1 MKIIL
6 LFLAALAS
14 FTVHAQPPSQTVEQT
29 VRHIY
34 QNYKSDATA
43 PYFGETGE
51 RAITSARIQQALT
64 LNDNLTLPV
73 LESVAITQTDADHAD
88 AVVRFRIFKDD
99 KEKTTQ
105 TLKMVAENGR
115 WVIDDI
121 VSNHGSVLQ
130 AVNSEN
136 EKTLAALAS
145 LQKEQPEAFVAEL
158 FEHIADYSWPWTWVV
173 SDSYRQAVNA
183 FYKTTFKTAN
193 NPDEDMQ
200 IERQF
205 IYDNPICFG
214 EESLFSRV
222 DEIRVLE
229 KTADSARIHVRFT
242 LTNGN
247 NEEQELVLQ
256 RREGKW
262 EIADFIR
269 PNSGS
274 LLKQIEAKTAARLK
288 Q

>member
-6 LFLAALAS
+6 LFLAAPAS
-14 FTVHAQPPSQTVEQT
+14 FTVHAQPPSLTVEQT

-64 LNDNLTLPV
+64 LNDNLTLPGNIGWLDYDPVCDCQDFGDLV

-136 EKTLAALAS
+136 EKTLVPL
-145 LQKEQPEAFVAEL
+145 
-158 FEHIADYSWPWTWVV
+158 
-173 SDSYRQAVNA
+173 
-183 FYKTTFKTAN
+183 
-193 NPDEDMQ
+193 
-200 IERQF
+200 
-205 IYDNPICFG
+205 
-214 EESLFSRV
+214 
-222 DEIRVLE
+222 
-229 KTADSARIHVRFT
+229 
-242 LTNGN
+242 
-247 NEEQELVLQ
+247 
-256 RREGKW
+256 
-262 EIADFIR
+262 
-269 PNSGS
+269 
-274 LLKQIEAKTAARLK
+274 
-288 Q
+288 

>member
-64 LNDNLTLPV
+64 LNDNLTLPGNIGWLDYDPVCDCQDFGDLV

-88 AVVRFRIFKDD
+88 AIVRFRIFQDD
-99 KEKTTQ
+99 KEKTSQ
-105 TLKMVAENGR
+105 TLKMVAESGR

-136 EKTLAALAS
+136 EKTLAAIAS

-214 EESLFSRV
+214 EE
-222 DEIRVLE
+222 
-229 KTADSARIHVRFT
+229 
-242 LTNGN
+242 
-247 NEEQELVLQ
+247 
-256 RREGKW
+256 
-262 EIADFIR
+262 
-269 PNSGS
+269 
-274 LLKQIEAKTAARLK
+274 
-288 Q
+288 

>member
-29 VRHIY
+29 VRQIY
-34 QNYKSDATA
+34 QNYKSDAST

-64 LNDNLTLPV
+64 LNDNLTLPGNIGWLDYDPVCDCQDFGDLV
-73 LESVAITQTDADHAD
+73 LESVAITQTDVDHAD

-136 EKTLAALAS
+136 EKNAGRFS
-145 LQKEQPEAFVAEL
+145 FVAER
-158 FEHIADYSWPWTWVV
+158 T
-173 SDSYRQAVNA
+173 
-183 FYKTTFKTAN
+183 
-193 NPDEDMQ
+193 
-200 IERQF
+200 
-205 IYDNPICFG
+205 
-214 EESLFSRV
+214 
-222 DEIRVLE
+222 
-229 KTADSARIHVRFT
+229 ARI
-242 LTNGN
+242 LCC
-247 NEEQELVLQ
+247 
-256 RREGKW
+256 
-262 EIADFIR
+262 
-269 PNSGS
+269 
-274 LLKQIEAKTAARLK
+274 
-288 Q
+288 

>member
-6 LFLAALAS
+6 VFSSPGKFYRTRTA
-14 FTVHAQPPSQTVEQT
+14 PSQTVEQT

-64 LNDNLTLPV
+64 LNDNLTLPGNIGWLDYDPVCDCQDFGDLV

-145 LQKEQPEAFVAEL
+145 LQKNSRKPL
-158 FEHIADYSWPWTWVV
+158 LPNSLNILLIIAGRGRGWFP
-173 SDSYRQAVNA
+173 
-183 FYKTTFKTAN
+183 
-193 NPDEDMQ
+193 
-200 IERQF
+200 
-205 IYDNPICFG
+205 
-214 EESLFSRV
+214 
-222 DEIRVLE
+222 
-229 KTADSARIHVRFT
+229 T
-242 LTNGN
+242 LTA
-247 NEEQELVLQ
+247 
-256 RREGKW
+256 RRLMPSIKPPSR
-262 EIADFIR
+262 R
-269 PNSGS
+269 PIIPM
-274 LLKQIEAKTAARLK
+274 KICK
-288 Q
+288 